1 MMPISPID
9 LIEAVQQNGGSLRL
23 DADGRI
29 KLAGPKAA
37 FPSDLMARLREQ
49 KEALAAFLADAGRG
63 TERIPPAPTADSYPL
78 SSQQRSLWLTESMG
92 RKDGGD
98 YNMIAALD
106 LAGPVSE
113 AALAAAFQALLRR
126 HESLRT
132 AFELQD
138 GEPVQRVVA
147 CSLPVERLADN
158 DGADAAQTAHALAA
172 SLFATRFDLSRPPLL
187 RVCLQRIGA
196 DRHVLVI
203 CLHHIVADGWSMG
216 VLFRDLAAFYRAA
229 LTERAPAPPPLD
241 LQYKDYAH
249 WQSEQQRQQPSRG
262 LAWWLDVLDGVPDVL
277 DPPADFGR
285 QDAAACA
292 SLTRL
297 FSAAEI
303 AALDD
308 VVGQVGTTRFVAV
321 LTAYQMVLARF
332 AGTDDLVVGV
342 PSANRGVR
350 SELEDL
356 IGHFANTLPMRLH
369 LDADEDGIA
378 VLRRND
384 RHIRDCWQHP
394 DTPLEAIV
402 DALKPRRLPGRPP
415 LVQAALGFQNAP
427 VSLDFGDL
435 AVRAIPLEE
444 ATAKFHLT
452 LQIFPREDG
461 LEAFLEYRS
470 DLYAPETAAML
481 LDGLCQEPLRWSSG
495 SAASRDENATPRD
508 GPSVRWQRFKR
519 ALGLPRDA
527 ILCHGGDSRLTTLLG
542 LDAASNRQFG
552 TDGALPEN
560 SWLIA
565 LGNDD
570 PLLAKAS
577 EAARVVCVGGWS
589 FSAPPL
595 PLAVDFVLAS
605 AEDGPL
611 AVSRGVPQ
619 DAHRRRLACRLI
631 ADGRPHPV
639 RSAAIGAVGALGT
652 ARLLARR
659 MDGKGRLWAIEEP
672 DRFEGQL
679 WNRGR
684 LFDLASEAARLRDE
698 LGLFECALFTAVS
711 RLVCCYVP
719 SDHSTSP
726 ASEEIVHRLSDLG
739 RQTVAIA
746 LCRLPRLRDGRVDI
760 PTLIRTGLCAPGLD
774 PLADEPLEGTL
785 VYRAKRF
792 PQPPLHLWEV
802 GLAPSKAGATE
813 KATPATALPAVPVS
827 STAPPSLLAG
837 PPLAF
842 PDDFPATLPG
852 QFARAAQGD
861 GALIQIDQTGGEGRL
876 SYARLRQRAL
886 SVLAALQ
893 QRGLTPGDRLLLL
906 TGNPIDFFTA
916 FWACLC
922 GGLIACPFPAPK
934 STAADDGDLQRMA
947 RIAKRIGA
955 AAVLCPQGPDP
966 EGLHR
971 PDPAASHGRGLDK
984 PWFAIPDLVAE
995 QAGPAAGHQAAG
1007 HQAAP
1012 NDVALLLFTSGSTGL
1027 PKAVML
1033 SHANLLAMAEGLR
1046 QRYGFTEHDSIL
1058 NWMPLEHVG
1067 VLGMLSSVAWV
1078 TGASQ
1083 VHVDTAHVLADPL
1096 RWLDLLDRYK
1106 AGHAW
1111 APHFAFA
1118 LIGDLAEQARGR
1130 DWDLSRLKCLLNGGE
1145 AVVAGG
1151 LARFLAVTAPH
1162 GLGHAAIAPSWGM
1175 SETSSSFLL
1184 RQGLDPQ
1191 ALAADPYAIVGVGT
1205 PHPGA
1210 EARLVGEDGRPVPL
1224 GEEGRLEVRGPQVNL
1239 GYWGD
1244 AQATAAS
1251 RDGQGWF
1258 RTGDRARFETAGL
1271 EPTGAVITGRDKEVI
1286 VVKGQNYSQQ
1296 ALESALEELQDITT
1310 TCVAAVGVP
1319 DRHDGAERLAVF
1331 FHSPLQGQ
1339 ALARQG
1345 LAAMRDKLRRGFG
1358 LLPDYFI
1365 PLAEDEFPKTAIGKI
1380 QRKALRQGF
1389 IQRRYDR
1396 RIVNIDKLEANN
1408 RTLPD
1413 WFAVPTWR
1421 RRQSTHSQRGRR
1433 FLDYSESACLD
1444 LTDDDVLV
1452 LPISEPDAGT
1462 IHRLCTTLA
1471 RTTARVGVA
1480 LPGNPEAS
1488 AADAVATPMGRA
1500 LAMALR
1506 SLIQETPSL
1515 ALRVLHAPADQMAG
1529 SGWQDAMASMAY
1541 ADHATADRM
1550 EAVLHAG
1557 GLWFPGLRRLS
1568 PVEAAGPLPVPDDGF
1583 ALITGGLGSLGPL
1596 LARHLLRRHGVPVLL
1611 CGRRPRDEA
1620 AMLLEDLERD
1630 APCPAGVDYVRV
1642 ADLCERQQV
1651 ETALDHGSEL
1661 FGMPPRTILHL
1672 AGRTDVGIPAIEET
1686 AQSIAGH
1693 LDCKLT
1699 AAKLLR
1705 AALTERGGGLFAAF
1719 SSVNGQFGGFGASAY
1734 SAANAAL
1741 DRQCQAW
1748 AAEGGPV
1755 TSVSLAWS
1763 LWRQTESSPG
1773 DEAIRRRGY
1782 IGLTPDPA
1790 LTSFEVALRAAKRHG
1805 LGHVLIGVD
1814 HGHGT
1819 MARLG
1824 LGPQILSQQAI
1835 QVIEAEDRQPGTY
1848 RDVFGD
1854 RVRVDISRVESIP
1867 RLADG
1872 TVDHQSLYSSIDG
1885 TSQTPSPD
1893 TAPRSELEKRVAAI
1907 WAAVLGRAAPGVTE
1921 NFFDA
1926 GGNSLTLAKLQDRL
1940 ARDLGSDIKLA
1951 DLFQYPTVR
1960 AQATLIGARTGNAAA
1975 ARGDGAARRDKRRAA
1990 LQRGR
1995 PAL

>member
-1 MMPISPID
+1 MMPTSPID
-9 LIEAVQQNGGSLRL
+9 LIEVVQQNGGSLRL

-37 FPSDLMARLREQ
+37 FPSDLMAQLREQ
-49 KEALAAFLADAGRG
+49 KEALVAFLADAGRG
-63 TERIPPAPTADSYPL
+63 TERITPAPTADSYPL
-78 SSQQRSLWLTESMG
+78 SSQQRSLWLSEGMG

-98 YNMIAALD
+98 YNIIAALD
-106 LAGPVSE
+106 LVGPLSE
-113 AALAAAFQALLRR
+113 AALAAAFQALLKR

-132 AFELQD
+132 AFEFQD
-138 GEPVQRVVA
+138 GEPVQRVVD
-147 CSLPVERLADN
+147 CSLPVERLTDN
-158 DGADAAQTAHALAA
+158 DGTDAALTAHELSV

-229 LTERAPAPPPLD
+229 LTERAPDLPPLD
-241 LQYKDYAH
+241 LQYKDYAY
-249 WQSEQQRQQPSRG
+249 WQSEQQSRG
-262 LAWWLDVLDGVPDVL
+262 LTWWQDALNGAPDVL

-285 QDAAACA
+285 QDAPACA
-292 SLTRL
+292 SLTRV
-297 FSAAEI
+297 FSADEI
-303 AALDD
+303 AALDE
-308 VVGQVGTTRFVAV
+308 VVGQLGTTRFAAV
-321 LTAYQMVLARF
+321 LTAYQLVLARF
-332 AGTDDLVVGV
+332 AASDDLVVGV
-342 PSANRGVR
+342 PVANRGVS

-356 IGHFANTLPMRLH
+356 IGHFANTLPMRLQ
-369 LDADEDGIA
+369 LSADEHGID

-384 RHIRDCWQHP
+384 RHVRDCWQHL

-402 DALKPRRLPGRPP
+402 DVVKPRRQPGRHP
-415 LVQAALGFQNAP
+415 LVQAVMAFQNAP
-427 VSLDFGDL
+427 VSLDFSDL
-435 AVRAIPLEE
+435 VVSPLHLEE

-452 LQIFPREDG
+452 LQIFPRGDG

-481 LDGLCQEPLRWSSG
+481 LNGLCQEPLRWLNG
-495 SAASRDENATPRD
+495 SAASQDESATPTD
-508 GPSVRWQRFKR
+508 GSTLRWQRFSR
-519 ALGLPRDA
+519 ALGLSQDA
-527 ILCHGGDSRLTTLLG
+527 ILCHGGDSRLTTMLG

-552 TDGALPEN
+552 TDDALPEN
-560 SWLIA
+560 SCLIA

-570 PLLAKAS
+570 PVLAKAS

-605 AEDGPL
+605 PEDGPL
-611 AVSRGVPQ
+611 AVARVEPH
-619 DAHRRRLACRLI
+619 DAYRRRLPCRLI
-631 ADGRPHPV
+631 ADDSSHPI
-639 RSAAIGAVGALGT
+639 RSVAIGAVGALGT
-652 ARLLARR
+652 AKLLARR
-659 MDGKGRLWAIEEP
+659 MDGSGQLWAIEEP
-672 DRFEGQL
+672 DRIEGQL
-679 WNRGR
+679 WNQGR
-684 LFDLASEAARLRDE
+684 LFDLAAEAARLRDE
-698 LGLFECALFTAVS
+698 LGLFECSLFTAVS

-719 SDHSTSP
+719 SDRSAPP
-726 ASEEIVHRLSDLG
+726 APEKLIHKLSHLG
-739 RQTVAIA
+739 RQAVAIP
-746 LCRLPRLRDGRVDI
+746 LFRLPRLHDGQVDI
-760 PTLIRTGLCAPGLD
+760 PTLVRTGLCAPGLD
-774 PLADEPLEGTL
+774 PVADEQVNGAL
-785 VYRAKRF
+785 VYKPKTF

-802 GLAPSKAGATE
+802 GLAPNKVGATE
-813 KATPATALPAVPVS
+813 KAIPAPALPVAPVS
-827 STAPPSLLAG
+827 SSAPPSLLAG

-842 PDDFPATLPG
+842 PAGFPATLPG
-852 QFARAAQGD
+852 QFARAAEGD
-861 GALIQIDQTGGEGRL
+861 GALIQIDENGSERCL
-876 SYARLRQRAL
+876 SYAHLRQRAL
-886 SVLAALQ
+886 SVLTALQ
-893 QRGLTPGDRLLLL
+893 HKGLQPGDRVFLL

-922 GGLIACPFPAPK
+922 GGIIACPFPAPK
-934 STAADDGDLQRMA
+934 GTSADDGDLQRMA
-947 RIAKRIGA
+947 QIGKRIGV
-955 AAVLCPQGPDP
+955 AAVLIP
-966 EGLHR
+966 EGLER
-971 PDPAASHGRGLDK
+971 PDPAASDSLGLDM
-984 PWFAIPDLVAE
+984 PWFAIPDLDAE
-995 QAGPAAGHQAAG
+995 QTEPAQEHE
-1007 HQAAP
+1007 AAP

-1096 RWLDLLDRYK
+1096 RWLDLLDRHKTAYT
-1106 AGHAW
+1106 W

-1118 LIGDLAEQARGR
+1118 LIGDLAEEARGR
-1130 DWDLSRLKCLLNGGE
+1130 SWDLRSLKCVLDGGE

-1151 LARFLAVTAPH
+1151 LARFLSVATPH
-1162 GLGHAAIAPSWGM
+1162 GLSPEAIAPTWGM

-1184 RQGLDPQ
+1184 RQGVEPE
-1191 ALAADPYAIVGVGT
+1191 ALAADPYAIVDVGT

-1210 EARLVGEDGRPVPL
+1210 EARLVGEDGQPVPL

-1244 AQATAAS
+1244 GEATAAS

-1258 RTGDRARFETAGL
+1258 RTGDRARFEPEG
-1271 EPTGAVITGRDKEVI
+1271 PDGAVITGRDKEVI
-1286 VVKGQNYSQQ
+1286 IVNGQNYSQQ
-1296 ALESALEELQDITT
+1296 ALESALEELEAVTT

-1319 DRHDGAERLAVF
+1319 DRNDGAERLAVF

-1339 ALARQG
+1339 ALARRG
-1345 LAAMRDKLRRGFG
+1345 LTAMRDKLRHGFG
-1358 LLPDYFI
+1358 LLPDYFV
-1365 PLAEDEFPKTAIGKI
+1365 PLAQEEFPKTAIGKI
-1380 QRKALRQGF
+1380 QRKALRQRF
-1389 IQRRYDR
+1389 IDRRYDQ
-1396 RIVNIDKLEANN
+1396 RIVEIDKLEANN

-1421 RRQSTHSQRGRR
+1421 RRQSTHSHPCRR
-1433 FLDYSESACLD
+1433 FVAYSESACLD

-1452 LPISEPDAGT
+1452 LPTGELDTGT
-1462 IHRLCTTLA
+1462 IHRLCMTLA
-1471 RTTARVGVA
+1471 PTTARIGVA
-1480 LPGNPEAS
+1480 LPGHSEAS
-1488 AADAVATPMGRA
+1488 AAGAVATPMGRA
-1500 LAMALR
+1500 LATALR
-1506 SLIQETPSL
+1506 SLVQETPSL
-1515 ALRVLHAPADQMAG
+1515 ALRVLHVPAEEMAG
-1529 SGWQDAMASMAY
+1529 RGWQNAMASMAY
-1541 ADHATADRM
+1541 ADHAKADRM

-1557 GLWFPGLRRLS
+1557 GLWFPGLTHLS
-1568 PVEAAGPLPVPDDGF
+1568 PAAATDPLPVPDDGF

-1620 AMLLEDLERD
+1620 AMLLDDLNRD
-1630 APCPAGVDYVRV
+1630 ALSPAGADYVRV
-1642 ADLCERQQV
+1642 ADLCERQQI
-1651 ETALDHGSEL
+1651 ETALDHGSDL

-1686 AQSIAGH
+1686 AESIAGH
-1693 LDCKLT
+1693 LNAKLT

-1748 AAEGGPV
+1748 AAEGGSV

-1763 LWRQTESSPG
+1763 LWRQTESSTG

-1782 IGLTPDPA
+1782 FGLTPNLA
-1790 LTSFEVALRAAKRHG
+1790 LTSFDVALRAAKRHG
-1805 LGHVLIGVD
+1805 LGHLLIGVD
-1814 HGHGT
+1814 HGHGA

-1824 LGPQILSQQAI
+1824 LGQQILSQQAI
-1835 QVIEAEDRQPGTY
+1835 QVIEAEDQQPGAY

-1854 RVRVDISRVESIP
+1854 TVKVDVSRVKSIP

-1872 TVDHQSLYSSIDG
+1872 TVDHQSLYSIIDG
-1885 TSQTPSPD
+1885 TSQTPSRD
-1893 TAPRSELEKRVAAI
+1893 AAPRSELEKQVAAI
-1907 WAAVLGRAAPGVTE
+1907 WTTVLGRAAPGMTE

-1926 GGNSLTLAKLQDRL
+1926 GGNSLTLAKLHDRL
-1940 ARDLGSDIKLA
+1940 AQELGSDIKLA

-1960 AQATLIGARTGNAAA
+1960 AQATLIGSRTGNAAE
-1975 ARGDGAARRDKRRAA
+1975 ARSDGAARRDKRRAA

-1995 PAL
+1995 RAV